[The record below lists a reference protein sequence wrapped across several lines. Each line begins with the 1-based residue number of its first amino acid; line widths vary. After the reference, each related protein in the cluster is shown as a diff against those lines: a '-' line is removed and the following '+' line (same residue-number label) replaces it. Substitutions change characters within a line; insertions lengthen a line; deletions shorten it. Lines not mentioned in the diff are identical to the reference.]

1 MPGPNQL
8 TLEQLRLLPDLDQVE
23 WLRGAAEGQWLE
35 RKGPRIRAKGLAD
48 VLVGLANAEG
58 GLICIGIENGSV
70 EGVDRAGR
78 LVNDW
83 RQAAVDFSV
92 PPVRHTFELLAC
104 TNGRG
109 DADHLVVIE
118 VEASE
123 RVHENSAGDTYLRI
137 GDENRRLG
145 PFEAQELRYDKGEST
160 FDGRPAPDADDGD
173 LDPDRVAP
181 YLAAI
186 RSTGRRDAALR
197 ARGLLVEHAG
207 HLLPTVAGVLV
218 LGRDPQVH
226 FPEAYVR
233 LLRYAGSSR
242 ETGARSNV
250 VQDVR
255 LAGSIPEQIV
265 AARRRLR
272 RWLPSAVRLGPTGR
286 FGRETFVPEAA
297 WLEAI
302 VNAVIHRS
310 YAIGGDH
317 IRVELFDDR
326 LEIESPGRLPGLVR
340 VDTIR
345 TTRFARNPRIARALA
360 DLDYGRELGEGVN
373 RMYEE
378 MGRAGLPEPVFFQS
392 PASLRVTFLAD
403 PLSARIL
410 AALPPGSERFVEH
423 LSRTGRVTTSQ
434 AIQLLG
440 VSRPTAVSYLRR
452 LESAGLIEAVRTSPK
467 DPRGYWRMST
477 ANTQLL

>member
-1 MPGPNQL
+1 MKGPRQL

-23 WLRGAAEGQWLE
+23 WLRTTHEGQWLE
-35 RKGPRIRAKGLAD
+35 RKGPRVRARALGD

-58 GLICIGIENGSV
+58 GLVCVGIENGIV

-78 LVNDW
+78 LLNEW
-83 RQAAVDFSV
+83 RQAAIDFSV
-92 PPVRHTFELLAC
+92 PPVRHAFTLLDC
-104 TNGRG
+104 TNTRG

-123 RVHENSAGDTYLRI
+123 RVHETSAGDTYLRI
-137 GDENRRLG
+137 GDENRKLG
-145 PFEAQELRYDKGEST
+145 PFEAQELRYDKGDSN
-160 FDGRPAPDADDGD
+160 FDGRPIPEATDED
-173 LDPDRVAP
+173 LDPDQVER

-186 RSTGRRDAALR
+186 RAKGPRDAALR
-197 ARGLLVEHAG
+197 ARGLLAEHRG
-207 HLLPTVAGVLV
+207 RMVPTVAGLLV
-218 LGRDPQVH
+218 LGRDPQAH

-242 ETGARSNV
+242 ETGARLNV
-250 VQDVR
+250 LGDVR
-255 LAGSIPEQIV
+255 LTGPIPEQIA

-272 RWLPSAVRLGPTGR
+272 RWLPTATRLGQGGR
-286 FGRETFVPEAA
+286 FNRDSLVPEAA

-302 VNAVIHRS
+302 VNGVIHRS

-326 LEIESPGRLPGLVR
+326 LEVESPGRLPGLVR

-378 MGRAGLPEPVFFQS
+378 MGRAGLPEPVFVQT

-410 AALPPGSERFVEH
+410 TALPAGSERFVEH
-423 LSRTGRVTTSQ
+423 LVRTGRVTTSQ
-434 AIQLLG
+434 AIQLFG
-440 VSRPTAVSYLRR
+440 VSRPTAVAYLGR
-452 LESAGLIEAVRTSPK
+452 LATAGMLEAVRTSPK
-467 DPRGYWRMST
+467 DPRGYWR
-477 ANTQLL
+477 LRGGGPP

>member
-1 MPGPNQL
+1 MAAHQL
-8 TLEQLRLLPDLDQVE
+8 TLEQLRLLPDDDRVE
-23 WLRGAAEGQWLE
+23 WLREAPEGQWLE
-35 RKGPRIRAKGLAD
+35 RKGPRIRAKALAD
-48 VLVGLANAEG
+48 VMVGFANAEG
-58 GLICIGIENGSV
+58 GLICIGIDDGRID
-70 EGVDRAGR
+70 GVNSAGR
-78 LVNDW
+78 LLNDW
-83 RQAAVDFSV
+83 RQAAIDFSV
-92 PPVRHTFELLAC
+92 PPVRHSFELLPC
-104 TNGRG
+104 TN
-109 DADHLVVIE
+109 ADGQPDQLAVIE

-123 RVHENSAGDTYLRI
+123 RVHENAAGDTYLRV
-137 GDENRRLG
+137 GDENRKLG

-160 FDGRPAPDADDGD
+160 YDGRAVDGARDGD
-173 LDPDRVAP
+173 LDPTLVRR
-181 YLAAI
+181 YLTAI
-186 RSTGRRDAALR
+186 KATARGDAAVR
-197 ARGLLVEHAG
+197 ARGLVVENRGRLV
-207 HLLPTVAGVLV
+207 PTIAGVLV
-218 LGRDPQVH
+218 LGRDPQAY

-233 LLRYAGSSR
+233 LLRYKGSSR

-250 VQDVR
+250 LGDVR
-255 LAGSIPEQIV
+255 LTGTIPDQI
-265 AARRRLR
+265 ATARRRLR
-272 RWLPSAVRLGPTGR
+272 RWLPATVRLGTRGR
-286 FGRETFVPEAA
+286 FDRETYVPEPA

-340 VDTIR
+340 IDNIR

-378 MGRAGLPEPVFFQS
+378 MGRAGLPEPVFVQT

-403 PLSARIL
+403 PLFARIL

-423 LSRTGRVTTSQ
+423 LNRTGRVTTSQ

-440 VSRPTAVSYLRR
+440 VSRPTALHYLHR
-452 LESAGLIEAVRTSPK
+452 LEEAGLIEAIRTSPN
-467 DPRGYWRMST
+467 DPRGYWRTSVEGS
-477 ANTQLL
+477 

>member
-1 MPGPNQL
+1 M
-8 TLEQLRLLPDLDQVE
+8 
-23 WLRGAAEGQWLE
+23 
-35 RKGPRIRAKGLAD
+35 
-48 VLVGLANAEG
+48 
-58 GLICIGIENGSV
+58 
-70 EGVDRAGR
+70 
-78 LVNDW
+78 
-83 RQAAVDFSV
+83 
-92 PPVRHTFELLAC
+92 
-104 TNGRG
+104 
-109 DADHLVVIE
+109 
-118 VEASE
+118 
-123 RVHENSAGDTYLRI
+123 
-137 GDENRRLG
+137 
-145 PFEAQELRYDKGEST
+145 
-160 FDGRPAPDADDGD
+160 
-173 LDPDRVAP
+173 
-181 YLAAI
+181 
-186 RSTGRRDAALR
+186 
-197 ARGLLVEHAG
+197 
-207 HLLPTVAGVLV
+207 
-218 LGRDPQVH
+218 
-226 FPEAYVR
+226 R
-233 LLRYAGSSR
+233 LLRYRGSSR

-250 VQDVR
+250 IQDVR
-255 LAGSIPEQIV
+255 LIGPIPEQIA

-272 RWLPSAVRLGPTGR
+272 RWLPTAVRLGSRGR

-340 VDTIR
+340 IDNIR

-378 MGRAGLPEPVFFQS
+378 MGRAGLPEPVFVQT

-403 PLSARIL
+403 PMSARIL

-440 VSRPTAVSYLRR
+440 VSRPTALGYLHR
-452 LESAGLIEAVRTSPK
+452 LEGAGLIEAVRTSPN
-467 DPRGYWRMST
+467 DPRGFWRMRQEGS
-477 ANTQLL
+477 

>member
-1 MPGPNQL
+1 MAAQQL
-8 TLEQLRLLPDLDQVE
+8 TLEQLRLLPDDDRVD
-23 WLRGAAEGQWLE
+23 WLRDAAEGQWLE
-35 RKGPRIRAKGLAD
+35 RKGPRIRAKALAD
-48 VLVGLANAEG
+48 VMVGFANAEG
-58 GLICIGIENGSV
+58 GLICIGIDDGRIDGVNG
-70 EGVDRAGR
+70 AGR
-78 LVNDW
+78 LLNDW
-83 RQAAVDFSV
+83 RQAAIDFTV
-92 PPVRHTFELLAC
+92 PPVRHSFELLPC
-104 TNGRG
+104 TR
-109 DADHLVVIE
+109 ADGQSDQLAVIE
-118 VEASE
+118 IEASE
-123 RVHENSAGDTYLRI
+123 RVHENAAGETYLRV
-137 GDENRRLG
+137 GDENRKLG
-145 PFEAQELRYDKGEST
+145 PFESQELRYDKGEST
-160 FDGRPAPDADDGD
+160 YDGRAVDGAREAD
-173 LDPDRVAP
+173 LDPALVRRYLTAIKSAP
-181 YLAAI
+181 
-186 RSTGRRDAALR
+186 RGDAALR
-197 ARGLLVEHAG
+197 ARGLVVETRGRLV
-207 HLLPTVAGVLV
+207 PTIAGVLV
-218 LGRDPQVH
+218 LGRDPQAH

-233 LLRYAGSSR
+233 LLRYKGSSR

-255 LAGSIPEQIV
+255 LTGTIPDQI
-265 AARRRLR
+265 ATARRRLR
-272 RWLPSAVRLGPTGR
+272 RWLPAAVRLGTRGR
-286 FGRETFVPEAA
+286 FDRETYVPEPA

-340 VDTIR
+340 IDNIR

-378 MGRAGLPEPVFFQS
+378 MGRAGLPEPVFVQT

-423 LSRTGRVTTSQ
+423 LNRTGRVTTSQ

-440 VSRPTAVSYLRR
+440 VSRPTALNYLHR
-452 LESAGLIEAVRTSPK
+452 LEEAGLIEAVRTSPN
-467 DPRGYWRMST
+467 DPRGYWRMSVEGS
-477 ANTQLL
+477 

>member
-1 MPGPNQL
+1 MVAQQL
-8 TLEQLRLLPDLDQVE
+8 TLEQLRLLPDDDRVD
-23 WLRGAAEGQWLE
+23 WLRDAAEGQWLE
-35 RKGPRIRAKGLAD
+35 RKGPRIRAKALAD
-48 VLVGLANAEG
+48 VMVGFANAEG
-58 GLICIGIENGSV
+58 GLICIGIDDGRIDGVNG
-70 EGVDRAGR
+70 AGR
-78 LVNDW
+78 LLNDW
-83 RQAAVDFSV
+83 RQAAIDFTV
-92 PPVRHTFELLAC
+92 PPVRHSFELLPC
-104 TNGRG
+104 TR
-109 DADHLVVIE
+109 ADGQSDQLAVIE
-118 VEASE
+118 IEASE
-123 RVHENSAGDTYLRI
+123 RVHENAAGETYLRV
-137 GDENRRLG
+137 GDENRKLG
-145 PFEAQELRYDKGEST
+145 PFESQELRYDKGEST
-160 FDGRPAPDADDGD
+160 YDGRAVDGARETD
-173 LDPDRVAP
+173 LDPALVRR
-181 YLAAI
+181 YLTAI
-186 RSTGRRDAALR
+186 KSVPRGDAALR
-197 ARGLLVEHAG
+197 ARGLVVETRGRLV
-207 HLLPTVAGVLV
+207 PTIAGVLV
-218 LGRDPQVH
+218 LGRDPQAH

-233 LLRYAGSSR
+233 LLRYKGSSR

-255 LAGSIPEQIV
+255 LTGTIPDQI
-265 AARRRLR
+265 ATARRRLR
-272 RWLPSAVRLGPTGR
+272 RWLPAAVRLGTRGR
-286 FGRETFVPEAA
+286 FDRETYVPEPA

-340 VDTIR
+340 IDNIR

-378 MGRAGLPEPVFFQS
+378 MGRAGLPEPVFVQT

-423 LSRTGRVTTSQ
+423 LNRTGRVTTSQ

-440 VSRPTAVSYLRR
+440 VSRPTALNYLHR
-452 LESAGLIEAVRTSPK
+452 LEDAGLIEAVRTSPN
-467 DPRGYWRMST
+467 DPRGYWRMSVEGS
-477 ANTQLL
+477 

>member
-1 MPGPNQL
+1 MSGSRQL
-8 TLEQLRLLPDLDQVE
+8 SLEQLRLLPDLDQVE

-35 RKGPRIRAKGLAD
+35 RKGPRIRARALGD

-58 GLICIGIENGSV
+58 GLVCIGIENGVV

-78 LVNDW
+78 LLNEW
-83 RQAAVDFSV
+83 RQAAIDFSV
-92 PPVRHTFELLAC
+92 PPVRHAFMLLDC
-104 TNGRG
+104 TNARG

-123 RVHENSAGDTYLRI
+123 RVHETSAGDTYLRI
-137 GDENRRLG
+137 GDETRKLG
-145 PFEAQELRYDKGEST
+145 PFEAQELRYDKGDSN
-160 FDGRPAPDADDGD
+160 FDGRPVPEAADAD
-173 LDPDRVAP
+173 LDPDRVAR

-186 RSTGRRDAALR
+186 RAKGPRDTALR
-197 ARGLLVEHAG
+197 ARGLLADHRDRLV
-207 HLLPTVAGVLV
+207 PTVAGLLV
-218 LGRDPQVH
+218 LGRDPQAH

-242 ETGARSNV
+242 ETGARLNV
-250 VQDVR
+250 LGDVR
-255 LAGSIPEQIV
+255 LAGPIPEQIAV
-265 AARRRLR
+265 ARRRLR
-272 RWLPSAVRLGPTGR
+272 RWLPTATRLGPKGR
-286 FGRETFVPEAA
+286 FGSDSLVPEAA

-302 VNAVIHRS
+302 VNGVIHRS

-326 LEIESPGRLPGLVR
+326 LEVESPGRLPGLVR
-340 VDTIR
+340 VETIR

-378 MGRAGLPEPVFFQS
+378 MGRAGLPEPVFVQT

-410 AALPPGSERFVEH
+410 AALPTGSERFVEH
-423 LSRTGRVTTSQ
+423 LVRTGRVTTSQ

-440 VSRPTAVSYLRR
+440 VSRPTAVAYLGR
-452 LESAGLIEAVRTSPK
+452 LKTAGMLEAVRTSAK
-467 DPRGYWRMST
+467 DPRGFWRLRGGSST
-477 ANTQLL
+477 EP

>member
-1 MPGPNQL
+1 MAAHQL
-8 TLEQLRLLPDLDQVE
+8 TLEQLRLLPDDDRVD

-35 RKGPRIRAKGLAD
+35 RKGPRIRAKALAD
-48 VLVGLANAEG
+48 VMVGFANAEG
-58 GLICIGIENGSV
+58 GLICIGIDDGRIDGVNG
-70 EGVDRAGR
+70 GGR
-78 LVNDW
+78 LLNDW
-83 RQAAVDFSV
+83 RQAAIDFTV
-92 PPVRHTFELLAC
+92 PPIRHSFELLPC
-104 TNGRG
+104 TR
-109 DADHLVVIE
+109 ADGQADQLAVIE

-123 RVHENSAGDTYLRI
+123 RVHENAAGETYLRV
-137 GDENRRLG
+137 GDENRKLG

-160 FDGRPAPDADDGD
+160 FDGRAVDGARAAD
-173 LDPDRVAP
+173 LDPELVRRYLTAIKSAP
-181 YLAAI
+181 
-186 RSTGRRDAALR
+186 RGDTALR
-197 ARGLLVEHAG
+197 ARGLLVETRG
-207 HLLPTVAGVLV
+207 RLVPTVAGVLV
-218 LGRDPQVH
+218 LGRDPQAS

-233 LLRYAGSSR
+233 LLRYKGSSR

-250 VQDVR
+250 LQDVR
-255 LAGSIPEQIV
+255 LTGTIPDQI
-265 AARRRLR
+265 ATARRRLR
-272 RWLPSAVRLGPTGR
+272 RWLPATTRLGTRGR
-286 FGRETFVPEAA
+286 FNRETFVPEPA

-340 VDTIR
+340 IDNIR

-378 MGRAGLPEPVFFQS
+378 MGRAGLPEPVFVQT

-423 LSRTGRVTTSQ
+423 LNRTGRVTTSQ

-440 VSRPTAVSYLRR
+440 VSRPTALNYLHR
-452 LESAGLIEAVRTSPK
+452 LEEAGLIEAVRTSPN
-467 DPRGYWRMST
+467 DPRGYWRAKVEGS
-477 ANTQLL
+477 